1 MTNETGKAGQMKR
14 EPGPDLSPLPR
25 RGHTLAAGAG
35 QRVLSDVI
43 VHDLTTVNGT
53 AFAVIEYLS
62 GDKTGRI
69 ESISAVYVRFGP
81 RPESEVK

>member
-1 MTNETGKAGQMKR
+1 MTEATKAGQMKR
-14 EPGPDLSPLPR
+14 EPAVDLSPLPR
-25 RGHTLAAGAG
+25 RGHTLASGSG

-69 ESISAVYVRFGP
+69 ESITAGSVRFGP